1 MSLTS
6 SLAAWPFISTVTG
19 ESPGSSMG
27 GLLVFDVPA
36 GKDAGHE
43 VEDVGRADLAVPVVA
58 DHAVLDDVV
67 RAELR
72 DGLLVGADRAL
83 DLVLDDVLV
92 LLLDVAQQRPVLA
105 PLLVVRD
112 ERVAAQPRLEL
123 VHDHERVDA
132 ALASV
137 GHERVRDL

>member
-43 VEDVGRADLAVPVVA
+43 VEDVRRADLAVPVVA
-58 DHAVLDDVV
+58 DHAVLDDVDLLLRVAVDDGRDEARQLDRVLLILEQLELERLLQPLV
-67 RAELR
+67 RAEVELP
-72 DGLLVGADRAL
+72 AL
-83 DLVLDDVLV
+83 DRERADV
-92 LLLDVAQQRPVLA
+92 
-105 PLLVVRD
+105 
-112 ERVAAQPRLEL
+112 
-123 VHDHERVDA
+123 VHDLA
-132 ALASV
+132 AEV
-137 GHERVRDL
+137 